1 MPGITMTLNEYWYCG
16 FTLSLRVGRTRRSRH
31 GGDGDDDGVRL
42 RERGGGGA
50 SRRHCTNPNRWV
62 VWWGEWQ
69 LRATSYRVPLAP
81 TTLYSAGDRGP
92 PTSERLGA
100 PDQGADE
107 VKGSCQ
113 SRWALVRWRSI
124 LTFSPLISTFL
135 LTLYFHFIRFIL
147 DQSIG
152 HVSSSQLYCR

>member
-1 MPGITMTLNEYWYCG
+1 
-16 FTLSLRVGRTRRSRH
+16 VGLPSRLEEELADLDMARTA
-31 GGDGDDDGVRL
+31 VRWARWWWCFPSAL
-42 RERGGGGA
+42 
-50 SRRHCTNPNRWV
+50 HYPDRWV